1 MIDFATSP
9 QSTLGVEWEIALIDR
24 ESGALTQRAS
34 EVLSILRERRP
45 ELLEP
50 ASNRAHVTGEFLENT
65 VEVVTGICRTV
76 AEACRQLQDLTDTL
90 RDITDELGIEFYPAG
105 THPFSHWLTSRLWR
119 RNATS
124 AWSSAPSIGA
134 ATWSFTA
141 CTCTWVLTPAIRFCR
156 LLTR

>member
-76 AEACRQLQDLTDTL
+76 AVRSCVPSAAGFD
-90 RDITDELGIEFYPAG
+90 GYPAR
-105 THPFSHWLTSRLWR
+105 HHR
-119 RNATS
+119 
-124 AWSSAPSIGA
+124 
-134 ATWSFTA
+134 
-141 CTCTWVLTPAIRFCR
+141 
-156 LLTR
+156 